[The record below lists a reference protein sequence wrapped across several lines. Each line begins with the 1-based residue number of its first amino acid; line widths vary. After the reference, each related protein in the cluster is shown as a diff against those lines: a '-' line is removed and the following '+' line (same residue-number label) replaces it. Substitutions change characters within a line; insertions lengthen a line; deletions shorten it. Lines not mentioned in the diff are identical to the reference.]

1 MWPFGKKNKQPDET
15 NESDFRNNSRDERS
29 ELSDEGTDATSNKG
43 LSGDERPH
51 ATFDEM
57 EGDSGPFDSRRE
69 DLDRFD
75 FSDFAK
81 GDIDLGSLLVPIPHE
96 AEIQVE
102 VSQEGPRA
110 VHVASPYGRVTPVAF
125 AAPRSGGLWEEQ
137 LNEVEQQITADGLK
151 SHRESGPWGIEIT
164 GIGPHG
170 MMHMVGI
177 NGPGWMLRLTAVGPD
192 ESHDQLVALT
202 RGIAS
207 RTIVKRGDGPM
218 PAGETLPVAL
228 PQDMVQE
235 LQKAMAQRAA
245 EAQRAAGAQQ
255 AQEGPQSTASSGHIA
270 DDSAAFP
277 SGNEESSDA
286 GHGNVDSE
294 STGRRRSTGGEAAAR
309 MESAMDEL
317 DREEDDDKH

>member
-15 NESDFRNNSRDERS
+15 NDSDFHTSSRDKRS
-29 ELSDEGTDATSNKG
+29 ELRGEETSATGNNS
-43 LSGDERPH
+43 LSGEERSRS
-51 ATFDEM
+51 TFDAL
-57 EGDSGPFDSRRE
+57 EGESGPFDSRRE

-96 AEIQVE
+96 SEIQVE

-137 LNEVEQQITADGLK
+137 LNEVEQQITNDGLE

-164 GIGPHG
+164 GVGPHG
-170 MMHMVGI
+170 MMHMVGV
-177 NGPGWMLRLTAVGPD
+177 NGPGWMLRLTAVGPE

-202 RGIAS
+202 RGIAA

-245 EAQRAAGAQQ
+245 EAQRATEAQQ
-255 AQEGPQSTASSGHIA
+255 TQGNPQSAASSGNMA
-270 DDSAAFP
+270 DGSAGFP
-277 SGNEESSDA
+277 GGNQESSDA
-286 GHGNVDSE
+286 GYEGADPE
-294 STGRRRSTGGEAAAR
+294 SVGRRRSTGSEASAR

-317 DREEDDDKH
+317 DREEDDDKY

>member
-15 NESDFRNNSRDERS
+15 NESDFHTNSRDERN
-29 ELSDEGTDATSNKG
+29 EFSDEGPDTTSNNG
-43 LSGDERPH
+43 LSGAAPSDS
-51 ATFDEM
+51 TFDAM
-57 EGDSGPFDSRRE
+57 EGESGPFDSRRE

-137 LNEVEQQITADGLK
+137 LNEVEQQITNDGLE
-151 SHRESGPWGIEIT
+151 SHHESGPWGIEIT
-164 GIGPHG
+164 GVGPHG
-170 MMHMVGI
+170 MMHMIGV
-177 NGPGWMLRLTAVGPD
+177 NGPGWMLRLTAVGPE

-202 RGIAS
+202 RGIAA

-245 EAQRAAGAQQ
+245 EVQRAAQAQQ
-255 AQEGPQSTASSGHIA
+255 AQENPQSAASSGNSA
-270 DDSAAFP
+270 DDSAGFP
-277 SGNEESSDA
+277 GGNQESSDA
-286 GHGNVDSE
+286 GQEGADSE
-294 STGRRRSTGGEAAAR
+294 GAGRRHSTGGEVSAR

-317 DREEDDDKH
+317 DREEDDDKY